1 MPKRI
6 ITISRQYG
14 SGGREVGERVAEL
27 LGYAYYDKELIKR
40 LAQLGDIDIDLV
52 RSGGEGLM
60 SKLSSLFMHAGSEG
74 RDEDSL
80 PLPDRLFLTQARCI
94 KQIAEEGPCV
104 IIGHNADY
112 ILQERDDVFN
122 VFIHADWEPRKQ
134 RVMARNNLTEQE
146 AEARIKKID
155 RNRASFYEQYTE
167 RRWGRAANYDL
178 SCSSSYFGIEK
189 LAELIV
195 HIVRTSL
202 SE

>member
-1 MPKRI
+1 MPKEI

-27 LGYAYYDKELIKR
+27 LGFAYYDKELIKR
-40 LAQLGDIDIDLV
+40 MAKLGEVDVDYV
-52 RSGGEGLM
+52 RMSGEGLM
-60 SKLSSLFMHAGSEG
+60 GKVSSLLMHVGAEG
-74 RDEDSL
+74 RDEDSM
-80 PLPDRLFLTQARCI
+80 PLPARLFLTQARCI

-112 ILQERDDVFN
+112 ILQDKDNVLN
-122 VFIHADWEPRKQ
+122 VFIHADWEARKR
-134 RVMARNNLTEQE
+134 RVMERNNLSEQE
-146 AEARIKKID
+146 AEARIKKTD

-167 RRWGRAANYDL
+167 RRWGRAENYDL

-195 HIVRTSL
+195 NIVQS
-202 SE
+202 S